1 MSQNNSQQQEKRLLL
16 MKDEKVKKA
25 LTSLAIPSVIAMLV
39 NALYN
44 FIDTMFVGMLNNT
57 DAMAGVSIGFPIFL
71 IILALGQLI
80 GIGASSYAGRMLG
93 AGKKESAQR
102 TASIAV
108 CLGVIFAIISVT
120 LGLIFIETILR
131 FMGATESVMVYAKDY
146 CKFLILG
153 SLFTINNMVFNNL
166 LRTEGAAKAS
176 MTTLILGAVVNVIL
190 DPIFMFEWGL
200 NLGVAGAA
208 IATVIAQCCSTIYI
222 LSYYIRGK
230 SVIKINKKSI
240 MTKTSEDKEI
250 VVSIIKIGSPMFLM
264 QVLTSAAFGLLN
276 SAAAGFGPAALA
288 TLGISNKIY
297 SMFLQVLQ
305 GYVQAF
311 LPFTA
316 FNVGAKQYDRVKE
329 GVVFSLKLAIS
340 LGISATILF
349 NLFPE
354 VFIKMFT
361 QDEEVIKLGVN
372 CLKAQTYMLGAVA
385 AILIMNALFQAMGK
399 SKEAAV
405 LAIGRQGLFFIPMI
419 LILPKV
425 FEDGKPLFLEK
436 LVSYPMESGLYGVM
450 FAQPVAD
457 MTTFVLAA
465 CLGIKIYK
473 YLDELDK
480 KQNKV
485 KCMVSCVASTCSED
499 DDI

>member
-1 MSQNNSQQQEKRLLL
+1 MSESNQQQEKRLLL
-16 MKDEKVKKA
+16 MKEEKVQKA
-25 LTSLAIPSVIAMLV
+25 LISMAVPSVIAMLV

-57 DAMAGVSIGFPIFL
+57 DAMAGVSIGFPVFL
-71 IILALGQLI
+71 IILALGQLV

-102 TASIAV
+102 TAGIAV
-108 CLGVIFAIISVT
+108 SLGVFFAILSVS
-120 LGLIFIETILR
+120 LGLIFIETILG
-131 FMGATESVMVYAKDY
+131 FMGATENVMGYAKDY
-146 CKFLILG
+146 CTFLILG

-166 LRTEGAAKAS
+166 LRTEGAAKMS

-190 DPIFMFEWGL
+190 DPIFMFDWGL
-200 NLGVAGAA
+200 GFGVAGAA
-208 IATVIAQCCSTIYI
+208 MATVIAQCCSTIYI

-230 SVIKINKKSI
+230 SIIKINKNSI
-240 MTKTSEDKEI
+240 LTKTPEDKEI
-250 VVSIIKIGSPMFLM
+250 VISIIKIGSPMFLM

-276 SAAAGFGPAALA
+276 SAAATFGPAALA

-316 FNVGAKQYDRVKE
+316 FNVGANQYNRVKQ
-329 GVVFSLKLAIS
+329 GVVFSLKLAVT

-349 NLFPE
+349 NITPE
-354 VFIKMFT
+354 IFIKMFT
-361 QDEEVIKLGVN
+361 KDTEVIKLGVN
-372 CLKAQTYMLGAVA
+372 CLRAQTYMLGAVA

-425 FEDGKPLFLEK
+425 FENGNPIFLES
-436 LVSYPMESGLYGVM
+436 LVSYPMKSGLYGVM

-457 MTTFVLAA
+457 ITTFVLAA
-465 CLGIKIYK
+465 GLGVKTYK
-473 YLDELDK
+473 YLDRLEK
-480 KQNKV
+480 EQNTKV
-485 KCMVSCVASTCSED
+485 QMVGCVASTVSEEL
-499 DDI
+499 